1 MTQLIDQGGFGCIF
15 YPGLSCKTNFTK
27 KNEKLVSKLQLNSFN
42 ARNEIYIG
50 SVVKSISNYKLYF
63 LPVISACN
71 ISIASINSEMINK
84 CDIIEKGN
92 DKYKVLELPYLENI
106 SFETLF
112 SDSKRSTREL
122 FLTFIE
128 TYKYVV
134 IGVQNLIDKN
144 IVHFDIKEQ
153 NILYSTKYENP
164 ILIDFGISI
173 PIKKVNNSNI
183 KDYFYVYAPEYYL
196 WPLEVHI
203 INYILHKDKLTL
215 DSIKKTV
222 DTYIKNNP
230 SFNALSEKFRE
241 RYRESSI
248 TFFSEFIKLDSA
260 SAVVKLLEYFNTWD
274 LYSLS
279 IMYLRFFNKLFK
291 KGFFKNTFIV
301 AFSQLLLQNVSP
313 YPNKRLTSEETQQ
326 LYQDIFFISENPAA
340 YSVLIEQLNN

>member
-1 MTQLIDQGGFGCIF
+1 MYFKYLRLLEKMSELINQGGFGCIF
-15 YPGLSCKTNFTK
+15 YPGLNCKTNFTK

-50 SVVKSISNYKLYF
+50 SVIKNISNYKLYF

-71 ISIASINSEMINK
+71 ISIASINSEIINK

-112 SDSKRSTREL
+112 SDAKRSTRQL

-128 TYKYVV
+128 TYKY
-134 IGVQNLIDKN
+134 IAISIQNLIDNN

-164 ILIDFGISI
+164 ILIDFGLSI
-173 PIKKVNNSNI
+173 PIKKINNSNI
-183 KDYFYVYAPEYYL
+183 KDFFYVYAPDYYL

-222 DTYIKNNP
+222 
-230 SFNALSEKFRE
+230 
-241 RYRESSI
+241 
-248 TFFSEFIKLDSA
+248 
-260 SAVVKLLEYFNTWD
+260 
-274 LYSLS
+274 
-279 IMYLRFFNKLFK
+279 
-291 KGFFKNTFIV
+291 
-301 AFSQLLLQNVSP
+301 
-313 YPNKRLTSEETQQ
+313 
-326 LYQDIFFISENPAA
+326 
-340 YSVLIEQLNN
+340 